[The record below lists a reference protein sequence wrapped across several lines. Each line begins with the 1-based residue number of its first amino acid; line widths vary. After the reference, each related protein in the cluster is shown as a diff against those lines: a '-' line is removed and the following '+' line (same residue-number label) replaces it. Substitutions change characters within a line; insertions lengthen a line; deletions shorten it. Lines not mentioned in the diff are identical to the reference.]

1 MAIQRGAH
9 SQTGTSTGIQAA
21 NRPTGIQGGAYNQT
35 GTSTGIQAA
44 NRPTGIQRE
53 AYNNT
58 GKKEDKVVEA
68 ADAVTADF
76 NSPPPPLT
84 PPPLTPPP
92 PPPQLQ
98 PPPPPL
104 PPPIT
109 QLQPPPPLLP
119 PPPLT
124 TPQPKTALDV
134 DRQEL
139 AGQLK
144 EFAQTP
150 SSSPNTSEGLMS
162 AASKIGVTKDQMSRL
177 YRQYAAGRPKQV

>member
-1 MAIQRGAH
+1 MAIQRGVH
-9 SQTGTSTGIQAA
+9 SQTGTSTGIQV
-21 NRPTGIQGGAYNQT
+21 
-35 GTSTGIQAA
+35 A

-76 NSPPPPLT
+76 NSPPPLTPPPLT
-84 PPPLTPPP
+84 PPPLTPP
-92 PPPQLQ
+92 
-98 PPPPPL
+98 

-109 QLQPPPPLLP
+109 QLQPPPPLLT

-134 DRQEL
+134 NRQEL

-177 YRQYAAGRPKQV
+177 YRQYAAGRPK